1 VCVKQWYSSDMSYV
15 LKLLSYVV
23 LITTTKYNTSTS
35 NTCIIVNAQEVD
47 TNTPSIINTDAP
59 ITNSPTTNKPTSSPS
74 DSPSTTP
81 PASPTQDRLVR
92 DYIQSKK
99 NIIQQRVLVS
109 YNRSSGQAYPST
121 QYTFDRLT
129 QSLQTFG
136 IDGFG
141 ADFKFHLYEGDGD
154 KYILGLINLS
164 AFLANAMVE
173 SIEDDT
179 CDELNWEEAGNP
191 PLIPYDDKFAIS
203 NACGMEGRS
212 YQDENCALGTNEFLS
227 CEADIN
233 MQVIAVSRG
242 TQVNA
247 PPPLK
252 CQPGNNFAGYWD
264 IARGIE
270 VANVEFP
277 NNGGRTD
284 TEACCWWGRGALST
298 KGVCNIGKMNYYLG
312 KRGAELGRS
321 TLYPTVDFCKFPES
335 TCASAFG
342 ESLRWD
348 SAFFE
353 WSERVQRYETN
364 DWNFE
369 DQLLHFEQ
377 SGMSDDAFINGVSR
391 ILSRGCHKSG
401 CSEYGEARLLNK
413 RRTYFYMIIN
423 DVFDLK
429 SLTRRPTTAPSKP
442 TIGTTISIESSAS
455 QLTPSPLSQDDLAAQ
470 LRPTL
475 SGMASQPS
483 TSEKTVA
490 PTTWTTLIVIEDNAA
505 HGEKQMI
512 LLELLAVMSLL
523 LNHII

>member
-1 VCVKQWYSSDMSYV
+1 MSYL
-15 LKLLSYVV
+15 LKLYVV
-23 LITTTKYNTSTS
+23 TVILIAIIKCSITSTS
-35 NTCIIVNAQEVD
+35 NTYIIVNAQED
-47 TNTPSIINTDAP
+47 TNTPSIIITDAP
-59 ITNSPTTNKPTSSPS
+59 ITNSPTTSKPTTSPS
-74 DSPSTTP
+74 YSPSTTP
-81 PASPTQDRLVR
+81 PSASPTQDRLVR
-92 DYIQSKK
+92 DYIESKK
-99 NIIQQRVLVS
+99 DIIQNRVLVS
-109 YNRSSGQAYPST
+109 YNRSSGQAYSSK

-136 IDGFG
+136 VDGFG
-141 ADFKFHLYEGDGD
+141 ADFQFNLYEGDGD
-154 KYILGLINLS
+154 KYILGLINLAS
-164 AFLANAMVE
+164 FLANAMVE

-203 NACGMEGRS
+203 NSCGMEGRS

-227 CEADIN
+227 CDADKS
-233 MQVIAVSRG
+233 MQVSAVSRG

-264 IARGIE
+264 IAKGIE
-270 VANVEFP
+270 VANVEFA

-312 KRGAELGRS
+312 KRGADLGRS

-348 SAFFE
+348 SALFE
-353 WSERVQRYETN
+353 WSERVQRYESN

-369 DQLLHFEQ
+369 DQLLLFVQ
-377 SGMSDDAFINGVSR
+377 SGMTDDTFINGVSR
-391 ILSRGCHKSG
+391 ILSRGCHEAG
-401 CSEYGEARLLNK
+401 CSKYGEARLLNK

-429 SLTRRPTTAPSKP
+429 SLTRRPTPAPSKP
-442 TIGTTISIESSAS
+442 IVETSISIESSAS
-455 QLTPSPLSQDDLAAQ
+455 QQTPSPLSQDDLAAQ

-475 SGMASQPS
+475 NGFSGPEPS
-483 TSEKTVA
+483 SLVEDETAE

-505 HGEKQMI
+505 HVGKQMI
-512 LLELLAVMSLL
+512 LLELLALMFLL